1 MSGAR
6 AALLLLA
13 AWSGLALAG
22 PLAVRSE
29 DGTQW
34 RINDDDDPAL
44 VERRSTTGKLDPGFG
59 RAGRVELG
67 FGGADVMV
75 AALRVDASNRLWI
88 AATTVGGGMSS
99 PVVLRLQAD
108 GLPDSS
114 WGPAGRSIAAPAGQ
128 RLVVADLMPQADGS
142 CWVAGNLI
150 GSQGEQTAALWRIK
164 PDGSLDHGFGTGGVW
179 RRPGGDASRS
189 LSLSEGPDGSM
200 GLGLEVLAGRQ
211 PGREI
216 HLVARDA
223 RQPVSGPFQPA
234 RDDDD
239 DEAFVAWDGASWQW
253 RDGPQ
258 TAERSGLPSGL
269 VTAATAP
276 AGPPSEAGHTALN
289 PFSEGRAASAA
300 AAAEPA
306 APDEPPWAWLLAGV
320 ALLMGAF
327 VWWRGRPG

>member
-1 MSGAR
+1 VSGAR
-6 AALLLLA
+6 AALLLLLA
-13 AWSGLALAG
+13 AWSGLAPAG

-29 DGTQW
+29 SGTQW

-44 VERRSTTGKLDPGFG
+44 VERRTANGKLDPGFG

-75 AALRVDASNRLWI
+75 AALRVDASSRLWI

-99 PVVLRLQAD
+99 PVVLRLLAD

-128 RLVVADLMPQADGS
+128 RLLVADLLPLADGS
-142 CWVAGNLI
+142 CWIAGNLI
-150 GSQGEQTAALWRIK
+150 GSLGEQTAALWRLK
-164 PDGSLDHGFGTGGVW
+164 PDGSMDYGFGAGGLW

-189 LSLSEGPDGSM
+189 LSLAEGSDGTVA
-200 GLGLEVLAGRQ
+200 LGLEVLAGRQ

-216 HLVARDA
+216 LIILREA
-223 RQPVSGPFQPA
+223 RQPGPGPFQLA

-239 DEAFVAWDGASWQW
+239 DEAFVFWDGAAWQW

-258 TAERSGLPSGL
+258 TALRSGLPLRVAG
-269 VTAATAP
+269 AAP
-276 AGPPSEAGHTALN
+276 APVAAPSEAGHTALN
-289 PFSEGRAASAA
+289 PFSEDRAASAA
-300 AAAEPA
+300 AEPA
-306 APDEPPWAWLLAGV
+306 AADEPPWAWLLGGA

-327 VWWRGRPG
+327 VWWRGRPS